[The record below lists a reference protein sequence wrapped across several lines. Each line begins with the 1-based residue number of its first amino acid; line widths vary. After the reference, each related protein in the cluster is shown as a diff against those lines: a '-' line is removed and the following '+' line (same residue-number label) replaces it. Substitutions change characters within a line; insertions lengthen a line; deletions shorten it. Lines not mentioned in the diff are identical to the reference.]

1 MGESSAAW
9 LPHPP
14 FFSRSLSR
22 LPTFLSQKR
31 PEIPLLPLATPLPTP
46 RSYRDEHR
54 NVPHPST
61 RRSVSSGRRNSSTRN
76 YITRDSGFSK
86 TRSWE
91 GRGLLVW
98 EALPGLRAAPPS
110 TPPRNIG
117 WQGGSSGGVRGK
129 FLSGPFPSGV
139 NGWHVRGLET
149 EEDTL
154 TAVREEATWG
164 CSGGWSGALRRRYPR
179 SWRLNTR
186 AGPEGRAP

>member
-31 PEIPLLPLATPLPTP
+31 PEIPLLPLTTPLPTP

-110 TPPRNIG
+110 TPPPKHRLARG
-117 WQGGSSGGVRGK
+117 DFWGSEGQIFLGPLPKRGERMACE
-129 FLSGPFPSGV
+129 G
-139 NGWHVRGLET
+139 
-149 EEDTL
+149 
-154 TAVREEATWG
+154 
-164 CSGGWSGALRRRYPR
+164 
-179 SWRLNTR
+179 TR
-186 AGPEGRAP
+186 D